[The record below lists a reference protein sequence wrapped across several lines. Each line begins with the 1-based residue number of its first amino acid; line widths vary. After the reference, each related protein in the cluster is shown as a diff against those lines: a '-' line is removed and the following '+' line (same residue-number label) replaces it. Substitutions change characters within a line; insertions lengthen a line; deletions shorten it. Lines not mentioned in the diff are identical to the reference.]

1 VVAPGVTKVED
12 RIIVAHIWPPRGHR
26 IRPSQFR
33 AILTG
38 INARQASCLY
48 QSAPPRAWHDVSPQ
62 QRDRSEFLIRQET
75 VMSKLIHAAA
85 TTVAILSSV
94 GFAAAQNASNHP
106 DLTPIQQR
114 TLSQGLANSPSQ
126 SAPAAQPQ
134 VGDKMPDSMTAQSL
148 PSNVTDQVPEAKN
161 LLFVKLP
168 DRVLLIDPD
177 NKVVTE
183 LVMDSGASSD
193 TTTGSSS
200 GSSDR
205 PSR

>member
-1 VVAPGVTKVED
+1 MAVNAPRFFWLYQTPQPRRWRDISFRQRDGAERLTHQEKNMNQFI
-12 RIIVAHIWPPRGHR
+12 RAGATIVAI
-26 IRPSQFR
+26 F
-33 AILTG
+33 
-38 INARQASCLY
+38 
-48 QSAPPRAWHDVSPQ
+48 
-62 QRDRSEFLIRQET
+62 
-75 VMSKLIHAAA
+75 
-85 TTVAILSSV
+85 SSV

-106 DLTPIQQR
+106 DLTPPQQR

-148 PSNVTDQVPEAKN
+148 PSDVTDQVPEAKN

-193 TTTGSSS
+193 TTTGSNS

>member
-1 VVAPGVTKVED
+1 MGK
-12 RIIVAHIWPPRGHR
+12 
-26 IRPSQFR
+26 F
-33 AILTG
+33 
-38 INARQASCLY
+38 
-48 QSAPPRAWHDVSPQ
+48 
-62 QRDRSEFLIRQET
+62 
-75 VMSKLIHAAA
+75 IHVGA
-85 TTVAILSSV
+85 TAVAIFGSV

-106 DLTPIQQR
+106 DLTPTQQR
-114 TLSQGLANSPSQ
+114 ALSQGLANSPSQ

-161 LLFVKLP
+161 LLFVRLP

-177 NKVVTE
+177 SKAVTE

-193 TTTGSSS
+193 TTTGSNS
-200 GSSDR
+200 GSSNR

>member
-1 VVAPGVTKVED
+1 
-12 RIIVAHIWPPRGHR
+12 
-26 IRPSQFR
+26 
-33 AILTG
+33 
-38 INARQASCLY
+38 
-48 QSAPPRAWHDVSPQ
+48 
-62 QRDRSEFLIRQET
+62 
-75 VMSKLIHAAA
+75 MSKLIHAAA

-106 DLTPIQQR
+106 DLPPTQQR

-183 LVMDSGASSD
+183 LVIDSGASND
-193 TTTGSSS
+193 TTTGSNS

>member
-1 VVAPGVTKVED
+1 MN
-12 RIIVAHIWPPRGHR
+12 
-26 IRPSQFR
+26 Q
-33 AILTG
+33 
-38 INARQASCLY
+38 
-48 QSAPPRAWHDVSPQ
+48 
-62 QRDRSEFLIRQET
+62 LIRASAVT
-75 VMSKLIHAAA
+75 L
-85 TTVAILSSV
+85 AILSSV
-94 GFAAAQNASNHP
+94 GFAAAQRASNSDHP
-106 DLTPIQQR
+106 DLTPTQQR

-193 TTTGSSS
+193 TTTGSNS

>member
-1 VVAPGVTKVED
+1 
-12 RIIVAHIWPPRGHR
+12 
-26 IRPSQFR
+26 
-33 AILTG
+33 
-38 INARQASCLY
+38 
-48 QSAPPRAWHDVSPQ
+48 
-62 QRDRSEFLIRQET
+62 
-75 VMSKLIHAAA
+75 MSKLIHAAA

-106 DLTPIQQR
+106 DLTPTQQR

-161 LLFVKLP
+161 LFVRLP

-193 TTTGSSS
+193 TTTGSNS
-200 GSSDR
+200 GSANTGSFDR

>member
-1 VVAPGVTKVED
+1 M
-12 RIIVAHIWPPRGHR
+12 
-26 IRPSQFR
+26 SQ
-33 AILTG
+33 
-38 INARQASCLY
+38 
-48 QSAPPRAWHDVSPQ
+48 
-62 QRDRSEFLIRQET
+62 LIRLSAVT
-75 VMSKLIHAAA
+75 L
-85 TTVAILSSV
+85 AILSSV
-94 GFAAAQNASNHP
+94 GFAAAQRAANSE
-106 DLTPIQQR
+106 LTPTQQQ

-148 PSNVTDQVPEAKN
+148 PNNVTDQVPETKN

-168 DRVLLIDPD
+168 DRILLIDPD

-193 TTTGSSS
+193 TTTGSNPGSANT